1 MTVDSLTH
9 LMQLPLEDEDEMRL
23 PGFSL
28 GQDLTS
34 YLSQIRKVV
43 FSQTEH
49 KHVTLVLGNP
59 SCDLDSFICAFAL
72 SYFYNSRPNATRHHK
87 NPIYVPVLN
96 LPYIETEDL
105 WRLRPEFGVAIRG
118 AFDGLTPQSKLEQTQ
133 EAVEA
138 RRRREKTLLEQLVTV
153 HELANNEKTL
163 PSLRHAFQTSDRYKS
178 EESHEK
184 VDVILV
190 DHNAPAIETITDED
204 IRARFDVVGCIDHHV
219 EENYVPKQAT
229 PRVIKLGIGSCTS
242 LVTEHLRNI
251 NLWTAHEDHKKLPGF
266 TQMSRLALTPILID
280 TWNLKAPGDKC
291 SDLDREQVAFLDPQ
305 TGDDF
310 DREDLFHQA
319 QTAKYES
326 LNLLRM
332 QEIFARD
339 YKSYAE
345 ELEDGSVYNI
355 GIASVFEDLEWLS
368 KHAKGKQELV
378 QELVKYAQHGEK
390 VLEVFGLLTKS
401 GDRKQVAICS
411 FGEAGRKA
419 ITIFEN
425 SAKELQLKDWTE
437 DDTLS
442 KQLDEQVG
450 PGAWKIWWMGDI
462 SKSRKQVAP
471 LLRNALKQTTGS

>member
-1 MTVDSLTH
+1 
-9 LMQLPLEDEDEMRL
+9 MQLPIDGEDEMRL

-34 YLSQIRKVV
+34 YLAQIRKVV
-43 FSQTEH
+43 FSQTQQR
-49 KHVTLVLGNP
+49 HVTLVLGNP
-59 SCDLDSFICAFAL
+59 SCDLDSFICAFTLA
-72 SYFYNSRPNATRHHK
+72 YFYNSRPNATKHHK
-87 NPIYVPVLN
+87 APIYVPVLN
-96 LPYIETEDL
+96 LPYIETGDL

-118 AFDGLTPQSKLEQTQ
+118 AFDGLTPQAKLEQTQ

-138 RRRREKTLLEQLVTV
+138 RRRREKSLLEQLITV
-153 HELANNEKTL
+153 HEVANNDRVL
-163 PSLRHAFQTSDRYKS
+163 PSLRQAFQPSDRYRQ
-178 EESHEK
+178 EASHEK

-204 IRARFDVVGCIDHHV
+204 IRARFEVVGCIDHHV

-229 PRVIKLGIGSCTS
+229 PRVIKFGIGSCMT
-242 LVTEHLRNI
+242 LVTQHLRNI
-251 NLWTAHEDHKKLPGF
+251 NLWPAKKDQKSVPGF
-266 TQMSRLALTPILID
+266 TQISRLALTPILVD
-280 TWNLKAPGDKC
+280 TWDLKAPGDKC
-291 SDLDREQVAFLDPQ
+291 SDLDKEQVAFLDSQ

-319 QTAKYES
+319 NTAKYES

-345 ELEDGSVYNI
+345 ELEDGTFVNV
-355 GIASVFEDLEWLS
+355 GIASVFEDLAWLS
-368 KHAKGKQELV
+368 KHAKGRRELV
-378 QELVKYAQHGEK
+378 EELVKYARHGEK
-390 VLEVFGLLTKS
+390 LLEVFGVLTKS
-401 GDRKQVAICS
+401 GDRKEVGVFG

-425 SAKELQLKDWTE
+425 SAKELQLKKWTG
-437 DDTLS
+437 DNDLS
-442 KQLDEQVG
+442 KQLDEQI
-450 PGAWKIWWMGDI
+450 GAESWKIWWMGDI

-471 LLRNALKQTTGS
+471 LLRNALKQTS